1 MASAYVYA
9 IVCLLM
15 VVVFVSVACVSS
27 VRQKSTAKT
36 APACKSCSQSKASP
50 MTNRTKVTDYA
61 KRPRIVFSMTT
72 TPGRFAHVHS
82 TVESLIRSSLKPDA
96 VYLHLP
102 KVSSKTGELYPV
114 VLSDELIQL
123 AKKHSNVLRI
133 NRIDSDVGPFTKLW
147 PTLAMEPD
155 ESTLIITADD
165 DEWYPPKYHM
175 DLVQAALDRPDWA
188 VAYRGIKVT
197 DPTKGRYEFI
207 NGNDDYVEVDV
218 LEGYTGAVYRRGFF
232 STDIE
237 PPAPD
242 SPCMTTDDI
251 WVSSYLRSRGVP
263 RVLIPGGLPMGHP
276 GGLGNAK
283 YPMSARPDVAAI
295 DPLSAGNYVSGN
307 RNVQCLCETWL
318 NS

>member
-1 MASAYVYA
+1 MAAPVVYL

-15 VVVFVSVACVSS
+15 VVVFVAVAYVSS
-27 VRQKSTAKT
+27 LRPSKNKVAE
-36 APACKSCSQSKASP
+36 PACKSC
-50 MTNRTKVTDYA
+50 TNAKTPVGGGKRVRVNDYA

-72 TPGRFAHVHS
+72 TPGRFPHVHS
-82 TVESLIRSSLKPDA
+82 TVESLLRSSLKPDA

-102 KVSSKTGELYPV
+102 RVSSKTGEMYPV
-114 VLSDELIQL
+114 VMSDELIQL
-123 AKKHSNVLRI
+123 AKKYPTVLRI
-133 NRIDSDVGPFTKLW
+133 NRVDTDVGPFTKLW
-147 PTLAMEPD
+147 PTLELEKD
-155 ESTLIITADD
+155 TETLIITADD
-165 DEWYPPKYHM
+165 DEWYPVKYHA

-197 DPTKGRYEFI
+197 NTNKGKYDFI
-207 NGNDDYVEVDV
+207 NGNDEYTDVDV

-251 WVSSYLRSRGVP
+251 WVSAYLRSRGVP

-283 YPMSARPDVAAI
+283 HPMSARIEVAAI
-295 DPLSAGNYVSGN
+295 DPLSAGNFESGN
-307 RNVQCLCETWL
+307 RNAQCLCETWV
-318 NS
+318 S